1 MIRGG
6 VAVASPEVWLGEDG
20 ILRVDYGAFNVITL
34 AVVQSAYAQQRKIS
48 QEKLPVMIRGG
59 GVGSVDYAAQRF
71 ASGLEMCAVTAARG
85 VLVSTTLEK
94 HLCQMFLAYHQP
106 PYPTKMF
113 TTEVDAVSWL
123 KTYVGVL
130 TT

>member
-1 MIRGG
+1 M
-6 VAVASPEVWLGEDG
+6 ANPEVWLGEDG
-20 ILRVDYGAFNVITL
+20 ILRIDYGAFSVITL

-59 GVGSVDYAAQRF
+59 GVGSVDYVAQRY
-71 ASGLEMCAVTAARG
+71 ASGPEMCAVTAARG

-94 HLCQMFLAYHQP
+94 HLCQMFFAYHKP
-106 PYPTKMF
+106 PYPIKMF
-113 TTEVDAVSWL
+113 TTEADAISWL